1 MRNLQLKVK
10 QLSQELE
17 CQRHN
22 SEAVKKALE
31 QRLKEKENAL
41 KAELK
46 QQAQSKC

>member
-1 MRNLQLKVK
+1 MKIK

-22 SEAVKKALE
+22 SEAAKNALE

-41 KAELK
+41 KSEIK
-46 QQAQSKC
+46 QQVQSKYI